1 MQIRIKYI
9 DNSTAVANI
18 RISDRFAWEQKNKKT
33 ISEFEKNPAFGDLLW
48 MAHRAISREN
58 EGVAPFDVWVNQVDD
73 FDVVE
78 SDPKS

>member
-9 DNSTAVANI
+9 DATSAVANI
-18 RISDRFAWEQKNKKT
+18 RVSDRYAWEQKHKKS
-33 ISEFEKNPAFGDLLW
+33 ISEFEKNPALGDMLW
-48 MAHRAISREN
+48 MAHRAIARDT
-58 EGVAPFDVWVNQVDD
+58 EGLAPFDVWVNQVDD

>member
-33 ISEFEKNPAFGDLLW
+33 ISEFEKNPALGDLLW